1 MKRIISLILIVA
13 MAFCLASCEGKNI
26 DIPGLSDVD
35 LSDIDMSQ
43 IMSVIEGLI
52 DVPGSSGSLPV
63 SEPVVPI
70 PEPEPMS
77 EEDIKSNFDKANEYV
92 KSLIDTSG
100 MYFQADE
107 EDPKYLYGSYYMSDE
122 RQVDLSDE
130 FTVEGVPV
138 VLWETKVKDLEG
150 LEEFRVT
157 KVDETVDPEV
167 ITSVTLENMSKAT
180 LLSLELNMT
189 DGPLAVSELRVNGFT
204 AGTNPLSYT
213 FCGINENSTFDE
225 VLKSIGIPNESINV
239 NADQYSTTISLRYYD
254 PAEDESD
261 RDGTLEVT
269 FAYNAED
276 NTTKISSVNY
286 SQTSY

>member
-26 DIPGLSDVD
+26 DIQGLSDVD

-100 MYFQADE
+100 MDFQADE

-189 DGPLAVSELRVNGFT
+189 DGPLPVSELRVNGFT

-239 NADQYSTTISLRYYD
+239 NADQYSTTISLHYYD

>member
-100 MYFQADE
+100 MDFQADE